1 MPAEEP
7 SGKGWPRRLKRLP
20 RPVYWVAGGGIGAAG
35 AIAARLVA
43 DAAPE
48 EMRVAIWL
56 SGAALIFIGLAIV
69 SLGTRAW
76 LGDDEPPSQ

>member
-1 MPAEEP
+1 
-7 SGKGWPRRLKRLP
+7 
-20 RPVYWVAGGGIGAAG
+20 
-35 AIAARLVA
+35 
-43 DAAPE
+43 
-48 EMRVAIWL
+48 MRVAIWL